1 MKIINYNG
9 DPLSKLSLGTVQFGL
24 DYGIANN
31 AGQPKIHDVKEI
43 IDFVLDNGIN
53 CFDTAS
59 AYGNSEEVLGKVLN
73 KDKTSYIISKLSSDD
88 FIQDFEKNI
97 DQSIQKLNVKNLYA
111 ILLHDSKLLS
121 NWDKSFDDS
130 ITKLIDSK
138 KIKYFGVSI
147 YTEDDFNNALDND
160 AITFIQVP
168 FNIFDQRAIKYNW
181 FKRAKEKNKLIFIRS
196 VYLQGL
202 VFMDKDSL
210 PKNLQKA
217 GNYLD
222 ILKSYCDTLSISTGT
237 LALSFVNS
245 VAKESL
251 ILFGCD
257 NLLQAQQNIDVF
269 NRLEDLSNSVIS
281 EIHESFKDVPEDI
294 FNPTKW

>member
-24 DYGIANN
+24 DYGIAND
-31 AGQPKIHDVKEI
+31 AGQPKVHDVKEI
-43 IDFVLDNGIN
+43 IDFVLDRGVN

-59 AYGNSEEVLGKVLN
+59 AYGNSEDVLGEVLN

-88 FIQDFEKNI
+88 FIQDFEKNV
-97 DQSIQKLNVKNLYA
+97 DQSLQKLNLKSLYA

-121 NWDKSFDDS
+121 NWDTDFDES

-147 YTEDDFNNALDND
+147 YTEDDFNNALSND
-160 AITFIQVP
+160 AITFIQIP
-168 FNIFDQRAIKYNW
+168 FNIFDQRAIKYDW
-181 FKRAKEKNKLIFIRS
+181 FKKAKEKNKLIFIRS

-222 ILKSYCDTLSISTGT
+222 ILKSYCDTLNVSMGT

-245 VAKESL
+245 VAKENL

-257 NLLQAQQNIDVF
+257 NLLQAQQNIDAF
-269 NRLEDLSNSVIS
+269 NKLDDLSTSVIS
-281 EIHESFKDVPEDI
+281 EIYESFKDVPEDI
-294 FNPTKW
+294 FNPTRW

>member
-1 MKIINYNG
+1 MKQVEFEG
-9 DPLSKLSLGTVQFGL
+9 QKLSKLSLGTVQFGL

-31 AGQPKIHDVKEI
+31 TGQPKVHDVKEI
-43 IDFVLDNGIN
+43 IDFVLDSGIN

-59 AYGNSEEVLGKVLN
+59 AYGNSEEVLGEVLN
-73 KDKTSYIISKLSSDD
+73 KDKTSYIISKLSSDA

-97 DQSIQKLNVKNLYA
+97 DQSIQKLNVKSLYA

-121 NWDKSFDDS
+121 NWVTSFDDS

-147 YTEDDFNNALDND
+147 YTEDDFNNALNND

-181 FKRAKEKNKLIFIRS
+181 FKRAKAKNKLIFIRS

-202 VFMDKDSL
+202 VFMNKDSL
-210 PKNLQKA
+210 PENLQQA

-222 ILKSYCDTLSISTGT
+222 ILKSYCDTLGVSAGT

-257 NLLQAQQNIDVF
+257 NLLQAQQNIDTF
-269 NRLEDLSNSVIS
+269 NKLEDLSASVIS
-281 EIHESFKDVPEDI
+281 EIYESFKDIPEAI
-294 FNPTKW
+294 FNPTRW

>member
-1 MKIINYNG
+1 MTTVNYNG
-9 DPLSKLSLGTVQFGL
+9 DHLSKLSLGTVQFGL
-24 DYGIANN
+24 DYGIAND
-31 AGQPKIHDVKEI
+31 AGQPKVHDVKEI
-43 IDFVLDNGIN
+43 IDFVLDSGVN

-59 AYGNSEEVLGKVLN
+59 AYGNSEEVLGEVLN

-88 FIQDFEKNI
+88 FIQDFEKNV
-97 DQSIQKLNVKNLYA
+97 DQSLQKLNLKSLYA

-121 NWDKSFDDS
+121 TWDNKYNSS
-130 ITKLIDSK
+130 IVKLIESK

-147 YTEDDFNNALDND
+147 YTEDDFNKALEND

-168 FNIFDQRAIKYNW
+168 FNVFDQRAIKLNW

-222 ILKSYCDTLSISTGT
+222 ILKSYCDTLSVSTGT

-245 VAKESL
+245 VAQDSI

-257 NLLQAQQNIDVF
+257 NLLQAQQNIDAF
-269 NRLEDLSNSVIS
+269 NKLEDLPNSVIS
-281 EIHESFKDVPEDI
+281 EIHESFKDIPEYI
-294 FNPTKW
+294 FNPTRW

>member
-31 AGQPKIHDVKEI
+31 AGQPAINDVKEI
-43 IDFVLDNGIN
+43 IDFVLDSGIN

-73 KDKTSYIISKLSSDD
+73 KNKTTYIVSKLSSDD
-88 FIQDFEKNI
+88 FLLDFEKHV
-97 DQSIQKLNVKNLYA
+97 DQSLEKLNIKSLYA

-121 NWDKSFDDS
+121 NWGKSFDTS
-130 ITKLIDSK
+130 IAKLIRSK

-160 AITFIQVP
+160 TITFIQVP
-168 FNIFDQRAIKYNW
+168 FNVFDQRAIKYNW
-181 FKRAKEKNKLIFIRS
+181 LKRAKEKNKLIFIRS

-202 VFMDKDSL
+202 VFMNQDTL
-210 PKNLQKA
+210 PKKLQAA
-217 GNYLD
+217 GKYLD
-222 ILKSYCDTLSISTGT
+222 LFKKYCEKLNVSNST
-237 LALSFVNS
+237 LALAFVNS
-245 VAKESL
+245 IAQESI

-257 NLLQAQQNIDVF
+257 SLLQAQQNIDIF
-269 NRLEDLSNSVIS
+269 NKLEDLSDSLLS
-281 EIHESFKDVPEDI
+281 EIYESFKDVPEEI
-294 FNPTKW
+294 FNPIKW

>member
-1 MKIINYNG
+1 MTTVDYNG
-9 DPLSKLSLGTVQFGL
+9 DSLSKLSLGTVQFGL
-24 DYGIANN
+24 DYGIANET
-31 AGQPKIHDVKEI
+31 GQPTIQKVKNI
-43 IDFVLDNGIN
+43 IDFVLESGIN

-59 AYGNSEEVLGKVLN
+59 AYGNSEKVLGEVLN
-73 KDKTSYIISKLSSDD
+73 KDKQSYIISKLSSDD
-88 FIQDFEKNI
+88 FIQDFENNV
-97 DQSIQKLNVKNLYA
+97 DQSIQKLNVKSLYA

-121 NWDKSFDDS
+121 NWDKAFDGS
-130 ITKLIDSK
+130 ITKLIDLK

-147 YTEDDFNNALDND
+147 YTEDDFNNALGND

-181 FKRAKEKNKLIFIRS
+181 FQRAKEKNKLIFIRS

-210 PKNLQKA
+210 PANLQKA

-222 ILKSYCDTLSISTGT
+222 ILKSYCETLDVATGT

-245 VAKESL
+245 VAKES
-251 ILFGCD
+251 IVLFGCD
-257 NLLQAQQNIDVF
+257 SLVQAQQNIDAF
-269 NRLEDLSNSVIS
+269 NKLEYLTNSVIS
-281 EIHESFKDVPEDI
+281 EIYESFKDVPEDI